1 MKNYVIHFDPSHH
14 HRVIEIVRRYSNDII
29 IDYINEDSI
38 AITVERDDEDAD
50 VLYQGLRS
58 EVKRQLEALD
68 EESHFV
74 M

>member
-1 MKNYVIHFDPSHH
+1 MKNYVIHFDPPHH